1 MKLSKKFKSKIKSS
15 IMMTMCVLS
24 IVFCCVVADRF
35 INTAKYEFIS
45 YMQKKEADVLASDN
59 AAAKNTP
66 VADLYIYTVQ
76 DLCDFRDSV
85 NSGNSYE
92 GKTVVLMNDIDLSS
106 VCGSS
111 IGSWVAIGNS
121 SGAYFAGTF
130 DGNYHKIDN
139 LYYNSN
145 DYVYAGLFSRLEEN
159 GVLKNIIFEN
169 VYVNNECTS
178 GRLYTGALVGYSYG
192 IIENIGVY
200 SGEIHGGN
208 TSIYNS
214 CASGGVAG
222 SLAKN
227 ARASNCANKA
237 NVTTSIVASSSY
249 DAYSGGIVGMINE
262 VNNVVI
268 ENCYNTGSMM
278 TYGGG
283 RRSGGILGY
292 GYKVSGYTTTVK
304 NSYNIGTI
312 SAGSGSAGSA
322 YVAGII
328 GLDGW
333 SSTYTHGTLSNSYCL
348 DAYTERLYNG
358 SPIGYGTTGASINS
372 DVLKTYSKKLGNAW
386 SHDAWN
392 LNNGYPILEWE
403 APNIT
408 LNVRNEYIK
417 INQNLEIKVEK
428 NQIFENIYGNSYDNS
443 KFEWSSSNEDI
454 ATVSDSGIVTG
465 KGVGHA
471 TITCN
476 GPDGL
481 KAKVIVNVY
490 RNKDGAITTPD
501 IQHGEGFTI
510 VLKEDGTVWAYG
522 QNNYGQL
529 GQGDTTNRKKPV
541 QVKVDENTYLE
552 NIKKISV
559 GFNHILALSTD
570 GKVYSWGKN
579 HAGTLGNNNDSSYK
593 TYATNMNGI
602 NGTGYLENIIDI
614 AISHDI
620 SYAID
625 VDGNLIGCGSGDYNA
640 FLGSSGSGIVYNPI
654 RVAAISDAIMISTG
668 TNNMAIIEQDS
679 DVYVWGNNGSG
690 ALGIGSSARDAVDT
704 YISNDIDWIDF
715 GGYSSYY
722 LKEDGT
728 LYSAGMNNYG
738 QLGLGST
745 SNVSSFTQVKYEDGS
760 EVKAKQIFAGGRNLI
775 FTALD
780 GKTYITGYNGYGQLS
795 NGSTGNAIYP
805 TVMRNIDNSELTDT
819 IMLSTGDC
827 IYDSV
832 SRNSGVIRSDGTVW
846 VSGDNSYGQ
855 IGNDTTVSSKYLI
868 QSGETIVKLN
878 ARNEYIKIGD
888 TFDIDVLEA
897 DEFNVFIQDINQ
909 SDWTWT
915 SSNEDIATVNAEG
928 KVKGLSVGHTTIT
941 GYGPNG
947 LKAKVVINVY
957 RNKTGAITVP
967 QVEMGEGFAIILKED
982 GTVWSSGL
990 NNYGQLG
997 NGTTTNSNTPVRVKI
1012 DESTYLTGIRKIG
1025 VGQHSTVALKED
1037 GTVWSWGGN
1046 SYGQLGNNTSQNSVY
1061 ATQVVGAGESEYLEN
1076 IADIS
1081 IGFVETGAVTRSGD
1095 VYIWGRGTCGVI
1107 GNGTKSNISKPQKAN
1122 IENVIKISLKEH
1134 ALALKATGEVYGWG
1148 GDGIGENYLVLS
1160 SNATVPNKMTEDA
1173 IDIIAIEKDSIILK
1187 EDGNIYGCGINQ
1199 YGELQTGNTSAVSTL
1214 IKISN
1219 LPQTVLEGNAKIKYI
1234 SGGQGNIQLI
1244 LSDGTAW
1251 MNGCNSEG
1259 TLGNGT
1265 TTNSIEFVQMRD
1277 ESGAIN
1283 DAFQPGKETSWL
1295 SNGTYGF
1302 NSQIIR
1308 QDGTVWVS
1316 GNNTYGQIGNACNT
1330 SNKYLTKLGINEVVL
1345 NSRNEYIRIGES
1357 INICVE
1363 QASGFNVFIQDEP
1376 NQTDWT
1382 WKSSNEDVALVDSN
1396 GIVIG
1401 KGLGHT
1407 TIIGSN
1413 EKLNITAISI
1423 VNVYRNQK
1431 NAITVPDI
1439 ETTAKF
1445 TAVLKEDG
1453 SVWMVGDNTYGQLG
1467 NGSNNANLEFV
1478 RVKKAD
1484 NTYLDNIIQIAVSEY
1499 SVLALSKDGTLYSWG
1514 ANTYGQ
1520 LGINST
1526 VSSNVAVQVLNE
1538 TGDEPLKDIKYVEIN
1553 NDDDTNQICVGA
1565 INSKGELYV
1574 WGDTAAT
1581 IYNTLN
1587 DWNNPKTLLPTKVVA
1602 KNAVKVEFG
1611 NHNMYVLNSDQ
1622 TVYSI
1627 GYNQHGQLGKNYA
1640 NTKDLNF
1647 NLMLNETASAPI
1659 NNIIDISA
1667 STGFTHVVA
1676 LNSNK
1681 EVLTCGYNGYY
1692 ELVDGSTNS
1701 GYVLKKCNIGAIQV
1715 KAIESGYYTTMIL
1728 SNDGKVYGLG
1738 LNTKGQLA
1746 QNNTTNLTNLTV
1758 LKDSNEGRELDNVLL
1773 MGHMKSTSTTSS
1785 VIKEDGTV
1793 WVSGDNTYNQMGI
1806 SNVTSV
1812 SHMVKAGKNIVEL
1825 NVQNEYIKVGEN
1837 IDIDILES
1845 SEFNVFIQDIQNQ
1858 SDWTWE
1864 SSNEDVASINKD
1876 GIVTG
1881 IGVGR
1886 TTITAY
1892 NTKTGIKGKTIINV
1906 YRNKD
1911 GAITVPQVEMG
1922 EGFAIILKED
1932 GTVWS
1937 SGLNN
1942 YGQLG
1947 NGTTTNSNTPVRVK
1961 IDESTYLTGIRKIG
1975 VGQHSTVALKEDGT
1989 VWSWGGNS
1997 YGQLGNNTSQN
2008 SVYATQVVGAGE
2020 SEYLENI
2027 ADISIGFVETGAV
2040 TRSGDVY
2047 IWGRGT
2053 CGVIGN
2059 GTKSNISKPQKANIE
2074 NVIKISLKEHA
2085 LALKATGEVYGWGGD
2100 GIGENYLVLSSN
2112 ATVPNKMTEDAIDII
2127 AIEKDSIIL
2136 KEDGNIY
2143 GCGINQYGELQT
2155 GNTSAV
2161 STLIKISNLPQTVL
2175 EGNAKIKYI
2184 SGGQGNIQLILSD
2197 GTAWMN
2203 GCNSEGTLGNGT
2215 TTNSIEFVQMR
2226 DESGAI
2232 NDAFQPGKETSWL
2245 SNGTYGFNS
2254 QIIRQDGTVWV
2265 AGNNTYGQIGNATN
2279 TSVNYVTKMGDGF
2292 LNYPEKVYEIGIN
2305 ESKNLNANLFTV
2317 EEDMNVFTDASTKL
2331 GNISYTVEDDTIA
2344 DVAQNGVITGKT
2356 QGNTKIKVS
2365 DSITG
2370 ARTNIWVKVVN
2381 DKNIKI
2387 TLGNRFTIALKQ
2399 DGTVWSWGENHV
2411 GQLGLGNTTY
2421 FNEPQKIEGITEKI
2435 VDVKSGYYHCIALT
2449 ENGEVYT
2456 WGYNYYGQLGNGKT
2470 ETSINP
2476 IKLDKLGKV
2485 IKIDAYKYM
2494 TIILNDAGE
2503 VYVWGNGYG
2512 SNPVKLNFSRKVI
2525 DIAGNIILEE
2535 NRRAYNLNES
2545 NSYGRDII
2553 KISAGENHYLAL
2565 DANGEVYAWGTNNY
2579 GQLGNGN
2586 NTSSNIPTKVV
2597 TPDGTENISDIVEIS
2612 AGDHYSI
2619 ISDKEGNIYTFGYN
2633 GHYRTANENTVNKPV
2648 QITDN
2653 VSKIELVSA
2662 SEGGHTVISDWD
2674 GYVYTVGLND
2684 AGQLGLGDNS
2694 NRSKFEMVG
2703 KLQII
2708 SNPEKISLHV
2718 GETKNV
2724 DLSVGSS
2731 FNLKSDVAQL
2741 SGTIN
2746 KVIAN
2751 TNIASVSEDVV
2762 TGESI
2767 GRTILNATYTGT
2779 IGTISQNERSFY
2791 RNIEVEVLPEGGV
2804 AVPNVDSGNGFTVSL
2819 KSDGSVWSWGTNNY
2833 GQLGLG
2839 NTIAYNE
2846 PQKIEL
2852 TDIIKDV
2859 AVGTNHALAL
2869 TESGK
2874 VYAWGLGNYGQL
2886 GQGNGYNQLS
2896 PVVVYNTEGKILED
2910 IVKIEAGDE
2919 VSFAINSKGEVYA
2932 WGKNYSSRAQRLNTK
2947 ENVIDVTSKYILTGD
2962 GEVWDIAGENKL
2974 VIVGKISEIDEGTDH
2989 TVLLAENGLAYAV
3002 GDNTYGQLGN
3012 GNNVSSIDAA
3022 VAIRKNES
3030 DLFTGIKQIKAGDKT
3045 TVIVSNEGKV
3055 YACGMNDCYELGTD
3069 DKDILDINIPRQIEN
3084 FDDNILVA
3092 IGTNH
3097 VTAVKSNGTVYDW
3110 GNGINGELGNR
3121 KNKASVEPVVVG
3133 DFIVRTTKNH
3143 VSMKVG
3149 QTETIEGRVE
3159 YFNLFTNDI
3168 KEINYSSKDSSVA
3181 DVITNVNSDGIYEA
3195 QITANAIGTT
3205 TLIASQTGSSNI
3217 GVIQVEVLQEE
3228 AGQTGIVIE
3237 PNVVTTGSHTVSLRA
3252 DGKVFTWGSNAFG
3265 QLGNGTTNDSDEPV
3279 EVNFKEGTIITQV
3292 AAGEEY
3298 SVALD
3303 SEGNVWT
3310 WGRNN
3315 YFQIGHTGGD
3325 QYTPY
3330 KVGGLPKAIKIAAG
3344 NYTTMVITENKELYG
3359 WGFNGYGNIG
3369 IGSYTNKVTASK
3381 VVGFEDV
3388 IDVSVGKNHTMTL
3401 TSDGNVYVT
3410 GSNLYGQLGNG
3421 NEEIFKVNE
3430 FTKVNLPDVIT
3441 TIDCGELSN
3450 AVITVN
3456 GNVYTWGQNAYGQ
3469 LGLGDK
3475 ETQFNPTLV
3484 SGLNNIREIEIG
3496 KTNAIVRDGN
3506 GKMYITGSNIYGQLG
3521 KGTKGSSTNVTNFEM
3536 LTKID
3541 NGLRLA
3547 TGDTYVVVLKE
3558 DGFVWAWGD
3567 YNHGDMEKKSITN
3580 SKVPVLVGSDST
3592 SLDSLEVVLQ
3602 KSETKNIMANAKFK
3616 FNLIY
3621 IEDNDMSNFEFTSYN
3636 SDIAEVDSDG
3646 DILGKREGTTWVKAT
3661 DTNTGKSNIAIVRVI
3676 SNSADYEAHVAPKVV
3691 AGEDFG
3697 VGLKEDGT
3705 VWIWGYDDSGL
3716 AYSNI
3721 PASTNVLA
3729 TYEDIDSG
3737 KNFSMAL
3744 RTDGTVWT
3752 VGDNT
3757 HGQLG
3762 QGDNIN
3768 RVKYV
3773 QIEGLRDIVQ
3783 IAAGDT
3789 HAIAVDRFGI
3799 VYGWGSNSKGE
3810 LGKENIG
3817 ANTLRPVTI
3826 SIPNDKVTQ
3835 IAGGKN
3841 ETVIVANS
3849 GKVYGIGEF
3858 LNGYVKDQDGF
3869 DIEDAVKAVVGDN
3882 YILVLRQNGTIW
3894 KYQYGYTTRVGTVTN
3909 AIDVSAKGKVNMYQS
3924 VDEKTYT
3931 WGDNSN
3937 GQLGLDLINIA
3948 VANPILAHENSTNT
3962 FRTGAGYNNSFI
3974 IANTGF
3980 VYGAGR
3986 NINGELGN
3994 GTSTDSTS
4002 PTFAQS
4008 SIHTLVG
4015 DRKFE
4020 VLPESRILEINEIE
4034 ELSIKANGFN
4044 VFGEINPEV
4053 VEYTWSSDDSNVVS
4067 VLNPGEIQAVNE
4079 GTTKIKITDTIIN
4092 QAVEIERIVVP
4103 VDTDRIKTIT
4113 ANGIEAGA
4121 SAAYTYEAKIP
4132 LDDTETTANVVITTK
4147 LGTDKISIDDGIT
4160 WTTGSVDTI
4169 VDIPGKTAE
4178 LAFIVQTEAGNKLNY
4193 TLNIVRQSNK
4203 NTISNNGV
4211 TVKKAGTSTFIPA
4224 EKNANNPDL
4233 YEIVIPNTGANVV
4246 KVDAEDNN
4254 ALVSINGMIGTLAT
4268 QNYNFVMPAG
4278 MKVKDIPIK
4287 ITSESGREKEYIL
4300 RAYTADYV
4308 TTLKSVYVNQIE
4320 AVVNSNGDY
4329 EIIIDDLVNISEVKA
4344 IANIATSKVGIN
4356 GSTKETNQIIKNITT
4371 IGDVTTVTIEVESN
4385 DGSLNES
4392 HNLIIKKKRANSRIQ
4407 TLTVDGVVIQ
4417 EVNGVYEANVATE
4430 ATSAEVKIVAKDT
4443 IYYITLGDF
4452 DEENYTIT
4460 KTVDINSDDVK
4471 YSIAVR
4477 NEDDESVENYVLVL
4491 HKLSSGTGEI
4501 DPPGSQEVGI
4511 KYLYATNSG
4520 VNRYAIQDNTDKTK
4534 FKIKVPDSYTST
4546 YLTVIGTNKTSK
4558 ISIDT
4563 QAEETGMSIREISL
4577 NDKETVVPVHIETE
4591 DGILDADY
4599 EVVIVRCSED
4609 TSLII
4614 ELDEYPND
4622 DSNSLLTATLI
4633 DTDTYFIQLQNPVN
4647 VVDIIATTTDENAYV
4662 KIMPN
4667 SYQMNV
4673 DKLNKYKITEY
4684 ETELRIIVTS
4694 ECGTEK
4700 EYRLIIRTLE
4710 DNVNLATVE
4719 VNGDTAVYNA
4729 VSGKYEIRRAKTENS
4744 YTITATASDS
4754 SAKVSINGNA
4764 ETIHTSIKTEVKA
4777 GAVHNSI
4784 ICVKSANGLNEKEYQ
4799 LEITEKSDNAEIGTI
4814 KVNGQIIVPEADG
4827 NYVINVNHTTES
4839 LEIYGQAAEEH
4850 AQISIDGETIY
4861 QNNVTITRTMSGTQ
4875 EIYNIT
4881 VVSEDGTVINTKT
4894 LTVNR
4899 LSGNTNI
4906 SEITIDTPDSETYN
4920 LSGGKIIAKDDG
4932 TYYCK
4937 IKRNSQAEISV
4948 SLDDSNA
4955 KVSILGGSDTEIVTL
4970 LNDITDINIVV
4981 TAEDGTPRTT
4991 ILRIEK
4997 ESDDTK
5003 LKNLVIVNTSGNNNL
5018 VAPVVSDVDSSTFE
5032 VKVDDRA
5039 TELDVSA
5046 ITDHL
5051 LAAVKLGTETDN
5063 DYVMSEMLNKTVDIT
5078 GVDSFTIDVK
5088 PECGT
5093 PIKTYTI
5100 EITRIYNKDI
5110 KKVVTDGD
5118 EATLDG
5124 IVYSGWI
5131 DANDNIANIEITA
5144 DNQLTEIELYSEGN
5158 LVASGTG
5165 VLNYQDI
5172 SVVGNSK
5179 QYKIKAINPSNS
5191 SDSKEYILKVAKK
5204 STNNDI
5210 EFVKLNGVNL
5220 AEQNG
5225 IYKAT
5230 VGSAS
5235 QYIIKVGAK
5244 DEYAQISF
5252 ENGNYINSNEA
5263 EFEIENLQP
5272 GQTKQ
5277 IKFKVKS
5284 QNGEE
5289 TEEKIIEVYRQDNNV
5304 NITSVKVN
5312 GTDITATY
5320 NSGTKAYNIVLDNS
5334 ISQTDIQVD
5343 VESIL
5348 ATIGIDVDGLTYSQ
5362 TGSLTVSNVQLP
5374 GVGRKEVIFTVTAED
5389 GIQETRK
5396 IIISQFSSDVEL
5408 ESVKVNGKEATKRD
5422 DNDYEIVIGD
5432 LNPDATIYAKA
5443 LTDTT
5448 KVSINNQTENI
5459 ASSTS
5464 IMPNILVAGTSFNL
5478 PIKAIAEDGTEYEYT
5493 LYVTVKSGNN
5503 SLEYIKVDSKTV
5515 TEEISPNVYRIFV
5528 ENSASS
5534 VPVAIKAV
5542 GDLATVSTEINGTE
5556 IAGNPLMFN
5565 KVLEDERTSIKF
5577 KITSEAGSEKE
5588 YELQIFKVSNDNTL
5602 GELYV
5607 NGNLLEKNLDTGRY
5621 YYSINDGD
5629 LNPRVKAI
5637 ANNEFAYV
5645 RIALFAEDTNI
5656 SEHIVNMS
5664 NSKITTIPITIR
5676 SQTGVSN
5683 VEYLD
5688 IETIYATSTVESM
5701 IVDDIEVTSYNGET
5715 KTYTAYVDPDTN
5727 PHEIFIMASN
5737 MYAKIELNETID
5749 DGNITTYV
5757 SMADD
5762 EYEKNI
5768 PLKIT
5773 SETNIVSEYTLKLV
5787 KLSDNVNVQAIIVN
5801 DVSLTPDEDNP
5812 TIYKKSIKKLANK
5825 AKIKVITEYPYAT
5838 VKIADEEIKTNTAE
5852 VWVDLSLLEDII
5864 TIPVVVKA
5872 TDGETIETYNI
5883 VLIRLSNDCQAEV
5896 SYDGVVLTKADD
5908 GKYHVNVLET
5918 ATSGLIE
5925 VTAND
5930 ANAKIDI
5937 NNTGVLDIGSKTY
5950 TLNIDTEKSGR
5961 SIEVPIS
5968 VIAEDDTVENTS
5980 IVITRISTN
5989 ANTAK
5994 VEGTYEVA
6002 DGDTIKP
6009 VTEEAQIDEG
6019 IYVLGVKEET
6029 NEVKLKITLE
6039 NENAN
6044 ITRGSDVGVGS
6055 LETIV
6060 TLKDRITYVNYTV
6073 VAEDGVTTKT
6083 ETIKIVKQS
6092 SNASIAKLV
6101 VDGNEIILGDDGKYH
6116 ASVKGGT
6123 SEVQVK
6129 ITAASDQATIK
6140 LGDNSSKAYLDTKV
6154 TLDNIQNT
6162 YTIKVTAEDGTV
6174 KEYVLHITKQTNIA
6188 GKILTE
6194 HFEGKHKSTVYVFKT
6209 SDKKDEDLENYLLPD
6224 NSVNPNVRQVID
6236 KVETEDDGSFI
6247 VKLQAVDKYDIL
6259 VVKQGYLNYRVTD
6272 IEVTKGEKIDLD
6284 EYSLIAG
6291 DIIKTDEIEIDDL
6304 VTLNDSFG
6312 VTITDA
6318 NKSTNGICDL
6328 NEDGIVNSLDR
6339 NILKTNYGK
6348 TAETVKWTNPNAM
6361 ALMMSIDEG
6370 IQAQSIESVDEQGET
6385 DLKKDYILPM
6395 TCDYVISSNYG
6406 NRVHPVTGE
6415 TKLHSGI
6422 DIVGTHHTQI
6432 LSVADG
6438 EVTYAGVQSGYG
6450 NCVEIKHAVNGVT
6463 VYSFYAHLSQID
6475 VSLGDIVSQGD
6486 VIGLEGGAE
6495 SDPNHGTS
6503 TGHHLHFEIRS
6514 ASGSG
6519 NSLDPNEYIKFSK

>member
-24 IVFCCVVADRF
+24 IVFCCIVADRF

-145 DYVYAGLFSRLEEN
+145 SYDYAGLFARLEEN

-292 GYKVSGYTTTVK
+292 GYKTSGYTTTVK
-304 NSYNIGTI
+304 NSYNIGVV

-348 DAYTERLYNG
+348 DAYTERLYDS
-358 SPIGYGTTGASINS
+358 SPIGYGTTGASTNS

-386 SHDAWN
+386 SNDAWN

-403 APNIT
+403 APNIS

-428 NQIFENIYGNSYDNS
+428 NQMFENIYGNSYDNS

-454 ATVSDSGIVTG
+454 VTVSDSGIVTG

-490 RNKDGAITTPD
+490 RNKNGAITTPD
-501 IQHGEGFTI
+501 IQHGEGFTV

-522 QNNYGQL
+522 LNNYGQL

-541 QVKVDENTYLE
+541 QVKVDEDTYLE

-579 HAGTLGNNNDSSYK
+579 HAGTLGNNNASSYK

-640 FLGSSGSGIVYNPI
+640 FLGSSGSGVVYNPI
-654 RVAAISDAIMISTG
+654 RIAAVSDAIMISTG
-668 TNNMAIIEQDS
+668 TNNVAIIEQDS

-690 ALGIGSSARDAVDT
+690 ALGIGSSARDAVNT

-745 SNVSSFTQVKYEDGS
+745 SNVSSFTQVKYEDGNV
-760 EVKAKQIFAGGRNLI
+760 VKAKQIFAGGRNLI

-795 NGSTGNAIYP
+795 NGSTEKAMYP
-805 TVMRNIDNSELTDT
+805 TVMKNTDNSELTDA
-819 IMLSTGDC
+819 IILSTGDC
-827 IYDSV
+827 IYNSV

-855 IGNDTTVSSKYLI
+855 IGNDTTVSSNYLI

-947 LKAKVVINVY
+947 LKAKAVINVY
-957 RNKTGAITVP
+957 RNKAGAITVP
-967 QVEMGEGFAIILKED
+967 QVLETYESTIVLKED
-982 GTVWSSGL
+982 GTVWASGF

-997 NGTTTNSNTPVRVKI
+997 QGDTNNRNEMVQVKI
-1012 DESTYLTGIRKIG
+1012 DSENYLTNIRKISVGFYHVMALSEDGYVYFWGYNGNGYFGQGNTSDSYYAIKMKGENGNGYLENIVDIATGEGNSFAVNSNGELFGCGRCDFWQIYDSSTSSISYPVKMKYNNVVSIHDGDNFCIIMKSNADVWARGYNGNCGLGNGTSSNTGEHLLGNDFIDFDAGDDFTLAVKEDHTLWSCGRNGYGELG
-1025 VGQHSTVALKED
+1025 VGDTSARSVLTQVYFEDSREVKAKYVFTGSGTSMIIGTDNVVYGSGRNRYGMLSIGNTNSVQYFTEVLNEDGTPVTDAIGITAGDDNGGAGSSAAIIRKD
-1037 GTVWSWGGN
+1037 GTVWVA
-1046 SYGQLGNNTSQNSVY
+1046 GNNS
-1061 ATQVVGAGESEYLEN
+1061 
-1076 IADIS
+1076 
-1081 IGFVETGAVTRSGD
+1081 
-1095 VYIWGRGTCGVI
+1095 
-1107 GNGTKSNISKPQKAN
+1107 NG
-1122 IENVIKISLKEH
+1122 
-1134 ALALKATGEVYGWG
+1134 
-1148 GDGIGENYLVLS
+1148 
-1160 SNATVPNKMTEDA
+1160 
-1173 IDIIAIEKDSIILK
+1173 
-1187 EDGNIYGCGINQ
+1187 Q
-1199 YGELQTGNTSAVSTL
+1199 Y
-1214 IKISN
+1214 
-1219 LPQTVLEGNAKIKYI
+1219 
-1234 SGGQGNIQLI
+1234 
-1244 LSDGTAW
+1244 
-1251 MNGCNSEG
+1251 
-1259 TLGNGT
+1259 GNGT
-1265 TTNSIEFVQMRD
+1265 TTSSLYLTQAGEANVELNVR
-1277 ESGAIN
+1277 
-1283 DAFQPGKETSWL
+1283 
-1295 SNGTYGF
+1295 
-1302 NSQIIR
+1302 
-1308 QDGTVWVS
+1308 
-1316 GNNTYGQIGNACNT
+1316 
-1330 SNKYLTKLGINEVVL
+1330 NKYMKVDETFDIDILYATN
-1345 NSRNEYIRIGES
+1345 
-1357 INICVE
+1357 
-1363 QASGFNVFIQDEP
+1363 FNVFIEEAV
-1376 NQTDWT
+1376 NQNDWT
-1382 WKSSNEDVALVDSN
+1382 WKSSNEDIATIDNN
-1396 GIVIG
+1396 GVV
-1401 KGLGHT
+1401 KGLSVGYT
-1407 TIIGSN
+1407 TITGQDSRGL
-1413 EKLNITAISI
+1413 KARAII
-1423 VNVYRNQK
+1423 NVYN
-1431 NAITVPDI
+1431 NTNGAITIPSVAHSDR
-1439 ETTAKF
+1439 F
-1445 TAVLKEDG
+1445 TVVLKEDG
-1453 SVWMVGDNTYGQLG
+1453 TVWATGQNDKGQLG
-1467 NGSNNANLEFV
+1467 QGNNIDSNIPLQ
-1478 RVKKAD
+1478 VKIDA
-1484 NTYLDNIIQIAVSEY
+1484 NTYLTNVKQIDVAKK
-1499 SVLALSKDGTLYSWG
+1499 SVIALTRNGQVYVWG
-1514 ANTYGQ
+1514 LNDWGQ
-1520 LGINST
+1520 LG
-1526 VSSNVAVQVLNE
+1526 Q
-1538 TGDEPLKDIKYVEIN
+1538 GDSENLIYA
-1553 NDDDTNQICVGA
+1553 TRM
-1565 INSKGELYV
+1565 KGV
-1574 WGDTAAT
+1574 DG
-1581 IYNTLN
+1581 
-1587 DWNNPKTLLPTKVVA
+1587 
-1602 KNAVKVEFG
+1602 
-1611 NHNMYVLNSDQ
+1611 
-1622 TVYSI
+1622 I
-1627 GYNQHGQLGKNYA
+1627 GYI
-1640 NTKDLNF
+1640 
-1647 NLMLNETASAPI
+1647 E
-1659 NNIIDISA
+1659 NIIDVSA
-1667 STGFTHVVA
+1667 SEANTA
-1676 LNSNK
+1676 LIDKDGNVYACGNGDYYQFSDSRYNSNTLVRIDSFK
-1681 EVLTCGYNGYY
+1681 NGIKSSFGDAVWMYMNSNGTSWARGYNAQGQIGCNSTWTYQSGKY
-1692 ELVDGSTNS
+1692 LVGKD
-1701 GYVLKKCNIGAIQV
+1701 VVDICIGNDSSAI
-1715 KAIESGYYTTMIL
+1715 
-1728 SNDGKVYGLG
+1728 
-1738 LNTKGQLA
+1738 
-1746 QNNTTNLTNLTV
+1746 
-1758 LKDSNEGRELDNVLL
+1758 
-1773 MGHMKSTSTTSS
+1773 
-1785 VIKEDGTV
+1785 IKEDGTV
-1793 WVSGDNTYNQMGI
+1793 WTSGKNDYGQLALGDRSNRSVFNQVKFEDGSEVYAKYISLGSITFTVLDKNNKSYGAGYGGYGELGNGTKELKTYLTQMKYDEDTIADDVLLIGKGENTGDDLSRSIIRNDGTVWTSGDNTY
-1806 SNVTSV
+1806 
-1812 SHMVKAGKNIVEL
+1812 
-1825 NVQNEYIKVGEN
+1825 
-1837 IDIDILES
+1837 
-1845 SEFNVFIQDIQNQ
+1845 
-1858 SDWTWE
+1858 
-1864 SSNEDVASINKD
+1864 
-1876 GIVTG
+1876 
-1881 IGVGR
+1881 
-1886 TTITAY
+1886 
-1892 NTKTGIKGKTIINV
+1892 
-1906 YRNKD
+1906 
-1911 GAITVPQVEMG
+1911 
-1922 EGFAIILKED
+1922 
-1932 GTVWS
+1932 
-1937 SGLNN
+1937 
-1942 YGQLG
+1942 G
-1947 NGTTTNSNTPVRVK
+1947 N
-1961 IDESTYLTGIRKIG
+1961 
-1975 VGQHSTVALKEDGT
+1975 
-1989 VWSWGGNS
+1989 
-1997 YGQLGNNTSQN
+1997 
-2008 SVYATQVVGAGE
+2008 
-2020 SEYLENI
+2020 
-2027 ADISIGFVETGAV
+2027 F
-2040 TRSGDVY
+2040 
-2047 IWGRGT
+2047 
-2053 CGVIGN
+2053 
-2059 GTKSNISKPQKANIE
+2059 
-2074 NVIKISLKEHA
+2074 
-2085 LALKATGEVYGWGGD
+2085 
-2100 GIGENYLVLSSN
+2100 
-2112 ATVPNKMTEDAIDII
+2112 
-2127 AIEKDSIIL
+2127 
-2136 KEDGNIY
+2136 
-2143 GCGINQYGELQT
+2143 
-2155 GNTSAV
+2155 
-2161 STLIKISNLPQTVL
+2161 
-2175 EGNAKIKYI
+2175 
-2184 SGGQGNIQLILSD
+2184 
-2197 GTAWMN
+2197 
-2203 GCNSEGTLGNGT
+2203 
-2215 TTNSIEFVQMR
+2215 
-2226 DESGAI
+2226 
-2232 NDAFQPGKETSWL
+2232 
-2245 SNGTYGFNS
+2245 
-2254 QIIRQDGTVWV
+2254 
-2265 AGNNTYGQIGNATN
+2265 GNATN
-2279 TSVNYVTKMGDGF
+2279 ESSSYLTIMGDGF
-2292 LNYPEKVYEIGIN
+2292 LNYPEKFIEIAEGEKYTIDTN
-2305 ESKNLNANLFTV
+2305 KFKIAD
-2317 EEDMNVFTDASTKL
+2317 DMNVFVNSATNL
-2331 GNISYTVEDDTIA
+2331 GTISYEIEDTDIA
-2344 DVAQNGVITGKT
+2344 NWETSQVIKGIKQGITKVLVTDSNSGAQTY
-2356 QGNTKIKVS
+2356 
-2365 DSITG
+2365 
-2370 ARTNIWVKVVN
+2370 IWVKVIN
-2381 DKNIKI
+2381 NKNVAVD
-2387 TLGNRFTIALKQ
+2387 TGNRFTVALKQ
-2399 DGTVWSWGENHV
+2399 NKTVWTWGENHV
-2411 GQLGLGNTTY
+2411 GQLGQGNTTY
-2421 FNEPQKIEGITEKI
+2421 YNEPKELEFLREKN
-2435 VDVKSGYYHCIALT
+2435 VKDVKAGYYHAGALT
-2449 ENGEVYT
+2449 ADGDLYT
-2456 WGYNYYGQLGNGKT
+2456 WGYNYYGQLGNGNT
-2470 ETSINP
+2470 ENSLNP
-2476 IKLDKLGKV
+2476 VKV
-2485 IKIDAYKYM
+2485 EGIGQVVKFDCYKYM
-2494 TIILNDAGE
+2494 TIALNSDGE

-2512 SNPVKLNFSRKVI
+2512 SSPVQLNFTRKII
-2525 DIAGNIILEE
+2525 DVAGNIVLAE
-2535 NRRAYNLNES
+2535 NRRAYNLRETQ
-2545 NSYGRDII
+2545 SYGKDLV
-2553 KISAGENHYLAL
+2553 KISVGENHCLGMTAS
-2565 DANGEVYAWGTNNY
+2565 GEVFAWGTNNY

-2762 TGESI
+2762 KGESI

-2791 RNIEVEVLPEGGV
+2791 RNIEVEVLPEDGV
-2804 AVPNVDSGNGFTVSL
+2804 AVPDVDSGNGFTVSL
-2819 KSDGSVWSWGTNNY
+2819 KADGTVWSWGTNTY

-2839 NTIAYNE
+2839 NTTSYNE

-2896 PVVVYNTEGKILED
+2896 PVVVYNTEGNILED

-2974 VIVGKISEIDEGTDH
+2974 VIVGKISEIDEGTAH

-3149 QTETIEGRVE
+3149 QTETIEGKVE

-3279 EVNFKEGTIITQV
+3279 EVNFPEGTIITQV

-3330 KVGGLPKAIKIAAG
+3330 KVGGLPKVIKIAAG

-3401 TSDGNVYVT
+3401 TSDGNVYAT

-3835 IAGGKN
+3835 IAAGKN

-4609 TSLII
+4609 TSLKI

-4684 ETELRIIVTS
+4684 ETELKIIVTS

-5063 DYVMSEMLNKTVDIT
+5063 DYVISEMLNKTVDIT

-5225 IYKAT
+5225 IYQAT
-5230 VGSAS
+5230 VGSAN

-5334 ISQTDIQVD
+5334 ISQTDVKVD

-6101 VDGNEIILGDDGKYH
+6101 VEGNEIILGDDGKYH

-6162 YTIKVTAEDGTV
+6162 YTIKVTAEDGTI
-6174 KEYVLHITKQTNIA
+6174 KNYTLNITKQTNIA

-6259 VVKQGYLNYRVTD
+6259 VVKQGYLDYRVTD

-6291 DIIKTDEIEIDDL
+6291 DIVKTDEIEIDDL
-6304 VTLNDSFG
+6304 VVLNDSFG

-6450 NCVEIKHAVNGVT
+6450 NCIEIKHTVNGVT

-6519 NSLDPNEYIKFSK
+6519 NSLDPNEYIKF